1 MYIYDDLRKDCCRL
15 CREGVECGSIGRSLG
30 GAHIVYFHLGPKDAP
45 QMIVQ
50 GGMHARE
57 WITSLLVARQA
68 YMLRREALPLGIY
81 FVPMTN
87 PDGCTLAQ
95 VGADAF
101 PSYRELLLDI
111 NGSPDFS
118 MWKANL
124 RGVDINVN
132 FDARWGS
139 GKGNLREPA
148 PASFI
153 GDAPA
158 SEPET
163 AALVRFTR
171 AVDPVMTVS
180 YHALGR
186 EVYYEFGQSGEALK
200 RDAYFANKIAHYL
213 GYRLVP
219 GDLGSAGGYKDF
231 CVSALG
237 IPAVTIE
244 IVSEAH
250 SHPLCE
256 ADLIGEDKNIWL
268 PVYLAKLLKK
278 NLCAPR

>member
-1 MYIYDDLRKDCCRL
+1 MYIYDDLRNDCCGL

-30 GAHIVYFHLGPKDAP
+30 GAHIIYFHLGPTTGE
-45 QMIVQ
+45 QVIIQ

-57 WITSLLVARQA
+57 WVTSLLVTRQA
-68 YMLRREALPLGIY
+68 YMLRREQLPLGVY
-81 FVPMTN
+81 FLPMTN

-95 VGADAF
+95 TGADAF
-101 PSYRELLLDI
+101 PSYRELLLGI

-124 RGVDINVN
+124 RGVDVNCN

-139 GKGNLREPA
+139 GKGNLLKPA
-148 PASFI
+148 PSSFI
-153 GDAPA
+153 GDAPT
-158 SEPET
+158 SEAET

-171 AVDPVMTVS
+171 TIKPVMTVS
-180 YHALGR
+180 YHALGQ
-186 EVYYEFGQSGEALK
+186 EVYYQFDQTDDVLS
-200 RDAYFANKIAHYL
+200 RDAYIARKLSEYL
-213 GYRLVP
+213 GYRLVR
-219 GDLGSAGGYKDF
+219 GDLGSAGGYKDW

-244 IVSEAH
+244 IISEAH
-250 SHPLCE
+250 SHPLSE
-256 ADLIGEDKNIWL
+256 KDLIGEDKNIWL
-268 PVYLAKLLKK
+268 PMFLTRLLKK